1 MSGSAEGEGYVGVI
15 TIEEVV
21 RLVSRELRG
30 VVSGGMTIDENARL
44 NDLGISSLQ
53 IAEIVFTLEDNHK
66 VEFDPARA
74 ADARTL
80 GDLIALG
87 NDAVSAK
94 AR

>member
-1 MSGSAEGEGYVGVI
+1 MI
-15 TIEEVV
+15 RFEEVV

-30 VVSGGMTIDENARL
+30 TVPGSITIDENTRL
-44 NDLGISSLQ
+44 DDLSISNLQ
-53 IAEIVFTLEDNHK
+53 LAEIVFTLEDKHK

-80 GDLIALG
+80 GDLIELG
-87 NDAVSAK
+87 NDAVSAR